1 MASRLMID
9 QRNQIDYNR
18 CDIILSFAAIKRK
31 KSRNPDSEGVVGL
44 CVLHKYVV

>member
-18 CDIILSFAAIKRK
+18 CDIMQKAYS
-31 KSRNPDSEGVVGL
+31 
-44 CVLHKYVV
+44 VLDAVSIGRRDTGGS